1 MVFIALPN
9 FLYDSR
15 FYNKHEH
22 GRYHCSHH
30 IYDMYA
36 KSYENDLSNIAL
48 HFKPKNELSSY
59 LEHLF

>member
-15 FYNKHEH
+15 FYNKHEY
-22 GRYHCSHH
+22 GRYHCTRP

-36 KSYENDLSNIAL
+36 KSYENGLRNITIQ
-48 HFKPKNELSSY
+48 FKHTNKFSSY
-59 LEHLF
+59 LEL